1 VKWRRNLLE
10 QRSNSNLGN
19 FYLRNSNPQD
29 IAIVYEAQP
38 VSYGELDKQICQY
51 AYYLLSLGVKQGDTV
66 ALSCYNTPQFIY
78 SYFAIT
84 KIGAIVV
91 PLNLMLTMEE
101 ILYILQNSHANTLII
116 HEKIAK
122 KLNLNLDVVK
132 KQLQMKNIMVLNQ
145 ETSQQIDNAAAV
157 NLPVVEP
164 DSISTLV
171 YTSGTTGKPKGAK
184 LTHYNLLQ
192 NAYSC
197 EVALGS
203 QQQDKFLCV
212 LPMFHAFGFTVC
224 VLLPL
229 YIGSTIVIFDSF
241 HPKEVIE
248 AFLKRQTTI
257 FVGVPSMY
265 IVLAQALKNIETV
278 IPMRIAVSGGAPL
291 PVEILKLFNEQ
302 YKIPLIEGYGLTEAS
317 PAVSFNPLD
326 GEKKAGSV
334 GLPLI
339 NIHVKIVNEQ
349 GQEQPT
355 GQPGE
360 LLVKGPNVM
369 QGYFEE
375 NAETEKTIV
384 DGWLH
389 TGDIAFMDEDGY
401 IFIVDRKKELII
413 TRGFNVYP
421 REVEEAIYSHPSV
434 LETAVIGAA
443 DPTRGEI
450 VKAFVVLK
458 DGEQLDKKELTDFL
472 HKKLANYKVPRIVEF
487 ASNLPKNAAGKI
499 LKKQLK

>member
-1 VKWRRNLLE
+1 LE
-10 QRSNSNLGN
+10 QHTSAHLGD
-19 FYLRNSNPQD
+19 FYLRNSNSD
-29 IAIVYEAQP
+29 AIALIYENRSI
-38 VSYGELDKQICQY
+38 SYQELDKQINQY
-51 AYYLLSLGVKQGDTV
+51 AYYLLSLGVKQGDTI

-78 SYFAIT
+78 SYLAIA
-84 KIGAIVV
+84 KMGAMVV

-101 ILYILQNSHANTLII
+101 ILYILHHSNAKTLIV

-122 KLNLNLDVVK
+122 KLNLNLDAVK
-132 KQLQMKNIMVLNQ
+132 NQLQLKNIMVLNE
-145 ETSQQIDNAAAV
+145 ETSFLIDSV
-157 NLPVVEP
+157 QPVDLPVVDP
-164 DSISTLV
+164 DTISTLL

-184 LTHYNLLQ
+184 LTHRNLLQ
-192 NAYSC
+192 NAHSC
-197 EVALGS
+197 EAALGS
-203 QQQDKFLCV
+203 QQEDKFLCV

-241 HPKEVIE
+241 HPKEVME
-248 AFLKRQTTI
+248 AFLKRQATI
-257 FVGVPSMY
+257 FAGVPSMY
-265 IVLAQALKNIETV
+265 IVLAQALKNIDTV

-291 PVEILKLFNEQ
+291 PVEILKLFNEH

-317 PAVSFNPLD
+317 PVVSFNPLE

-339 NIHVKIVNEQ
+339 NIRVKIVNEQ

-369 QGYFEE
+369 QGYFEDS
-375 NAETEKTIV
+375 ADTAKTIEN
-384 DGWLH
+384 GWLH
-389 TGDIAFMDEDGY
+389 TGDIAYLDEDGY

-434 LETAVIGAA
+434 LETAVIGAS

-458 DGEQLDKKELTDFL
+458 DGEQVSKKELTDFL
-472 HKKLANYKVPRIVEF
+472 HNKLANYKVPRIVEF
-487 ASNLPKNAAGKI
+487 VSSLPKNAAGKI